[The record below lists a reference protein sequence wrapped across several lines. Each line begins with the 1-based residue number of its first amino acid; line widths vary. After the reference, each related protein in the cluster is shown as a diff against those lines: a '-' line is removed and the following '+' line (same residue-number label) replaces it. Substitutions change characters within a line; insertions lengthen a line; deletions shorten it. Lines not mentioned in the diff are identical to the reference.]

1 MKENI
6 LVVHGGAPTAVMNA
20 SLYGVIR
27 EAEKYPNIDHIYA
40 AIGGSGGILKE
51 HFLDLK
57 TIEKDKIE
65 SLPYTPASAIG
76 TSRDALEKEDYEQIA
91 DVIQKNKIRYVFM
104 NGGNGSMD
112 TCGKIYHAC
121 KEKKYD
127 VIVVGK

>member
-76 TSRDALEKEDYEQIA
+76 TSRDALEKEDYEHAFRMGISA
-91 DVIQKNKIRYVFM
+91 GSASAFSELLATEAEIRQVYA
-104 NGGNGSMD
+104 S
-112 TCGKIYHAC
+112 IEA
-121 KEKKYD
+121 
-127 VIVVGK
+127 

>member
-57 TIEKDKIE
+57 TIEKDKIDRKSTRLNSSHE
-65 SLPYTPASAIG
+65 WISRMPSSA
-76 TSRDALEKEDYEQIA
+76 
-91 DVIQKNKIRYVFM
+91 
-104 NGGNGSMD
+104 
-112 TCGKIYHAC
+112 
-121 KEKKYD
+121 
-127 VIVVGK
+127 

>member
-65 SLPYTPASAIG
+65 SLPYTRRLQS
-76 TSRDALEKEDYEQIA
+76 EQAEMHWKKKIM
-91 DVIQKNKIRYVFM
+91 NK
-104 NGGNGSMD
+104 
-112 TCGKIYHAC
+112 
-121 KEKKYD
+121 
-127 VIVVGK
+127 

>member
-57 TIEKDKIE
+57 TIEKVFHILRRLQSEQAEMHWKKKIM
-65 SLPYTPASAIG
+65 
-76 TSRDALEKEDYEQIA
+76 
-91 DVIQKNKIRYVFM
+91 NK
-104 NGGNGSMD
+104 
-112 TCGKIYHAC
+112 
-121 KEKKYD
+121 
-127 VIVVGK
+127 